1 MQYTQS
7 TLSLKMSPAS
17 CQQKTTPSA
26 ASSLAWWEQTP
37 HSSRQDGAD
46 GLTRV
51 WLVDPTGASPGAFS
65 TLNSSA
71 CPNDAVASSLSDVL
85 ETGPIQPKYYLSQ
98 KACTGILR
106 RAEKRGKKLPPMLSR
121 ALRQRSEAAA
131 APADGQQTPSA

>member
-1 MQYTQS
+1 MQYVQA
-7 TLSLKMSPAS
+7 TLFLKMSPAS
-17 CQQKTTPSA
+17 CQPKTTPSG
-26 ASSLAWWEQTP
+26 ASSPLWWEQTP

-46 GLTRV
+46 GVTRV

-71 CPNDAVASSLSDVL
+71 SPNDAVESSLSDAL
-85 ETGPIQPKYYLSQ
+85 EPEPIQPKYYLSQ

-131 APADGQQTPSA
+131 APADGQIGPIP

>member
-1 MQYTQS
+1 
-7 TLSLKMSPAS
+7 
-17 CQQKTTPSA
+17 
-26 ASSLAWWEQTP
+26 
-37 HSSRQDGAD
+37 
-46 GLTRV
+46 
-51 WLVDPTGASPGAFS
+51 VDPTGASPDAFS